1 MKALS
6 FVNGGEIRS
15 AKMKIEYVYF
25 IVPLIAIC
33 IVPQFDFLF
42 PSIDTDS
49 DRNMISTLV
58 QSEAAIMAIVVSL
71 SLVAVQLAASV
82 YSIRI
87 IKIF

>member
-1 MKALS
+1 
-6 FVNGGEIRS
+6 
-15 AKMKIEYVYF
+15 MKIEYVYF

-49 DRNMISTLV
+49 ARNMISALV